1 MTPEAKYM
9 KIVSLVAMFA
19 GLAIAII
26 GIILCVFDFDIA
38 DISVIVSGFLGTAVG
53 ATGARKANVPSTA
66 KSIVVP
72 AILVGLVCVILA
84 GIVGFTDADMPNIM
98 ADAIAG
104 IFSANVSLS
113 AQRVVKALEKI

>member
-19 GLAIAII
+19 GLLIAIC
-26 GIILCVFDFDIA
+26 GIVLCILDFDIA
-38 DISVIVSGFLGTAVG
+38 DISVIVSGVLGTAVG

-66 KSIVVP
+66 KTVVIP
-72 AILVGLVCVILA
+72 AIIVGLICVVCA
-84 GIVGFTDADMPNIM
+84 GVVGFSNAAVPNIVGDA
-98 ADAIAG
+98 ASG
-104 IFSANVSLS
+104 IFCANVSLS